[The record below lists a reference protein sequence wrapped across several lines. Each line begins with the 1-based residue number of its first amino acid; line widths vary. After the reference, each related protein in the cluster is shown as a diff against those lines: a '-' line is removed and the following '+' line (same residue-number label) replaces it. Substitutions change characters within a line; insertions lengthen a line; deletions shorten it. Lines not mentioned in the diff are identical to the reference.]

1 MKRIFLTGFLVSV
14 LLCAARAQTPGAPE
28 PLSAW
33 PHYKELQ
40 PPRGYTG
47 LLDLV
52 LDRDVL
58 DQARTDHADLRLY
71 DSAGREIPYVL
82 RVRHEVEASGEVA
95 CREFNRGRGGA
106 DGAAVVS
113 CDLGPQPQEHNV
125 VEIETGGTNFRRLAD
140 VQGSSDG
147 EAWSTL
153 ASQAI
158 LFRFAAAGRS
168 VEQLA
173 VAYPVSRYRYLRVR
187 VNRDLQVD
195 SATPEIGA
203 LRVRRSVHVLGEMVS
218 IPAASEYR
226 DADRYYGRPASVW
239 RIDLGARVPLERLVL
254 ATGDT
259 EFSRQFQLE
268 VVDDPA
274 APAII
279 ASGEVARRAETAGQ
293 PLAIA
298 FAERFGRLLKLTVI
312 DDRNP
317 PLSINGIT
325 ALSAAR
331 QVIFEAASAG
341 AGPVRLYYGNLKALA
356 PHYDLGVR
364 IPANPA
370 SAPLRVVLGP
380 QRSNPIYRPEPK
392 PFSERAPWLIYAVLA
407 AASLA
412 LAAIL
417 LNLARAAKAQ
427 PLTERQEPHNL
438 RSARRTA
445 P

>member
-1 MKRIFLTGFLVSV
+1 MKRIFLTGFLVSA
-14 LLCAARAQTPGAPE
+14 LWCAARAQSPGAPE

-58 DQARTDHADLRLY
+58 NQARIDHADLRLY
-71 DSAGREIPYVL
+71 DGAGREIPYVL

-95 CREFNRGRGGA
+95 CREFNRGVEN
-106 DGAAVVS
+106 GAAVVS

-187 VNRDLQVD
+187 VNRDSQVD

-226 DADRYYGRPASVW
+226 DADRMDGRPASVW
-239 RIDLGARVPLERLVL
+239 RIDLGARIPFERLVF
-254 ATGDT
+254 AAGDA

-268 VVDDPA
+268 IVDDPA
-274 APAII
+274 APVLI
-279 ASGEVARRAETAGQ
+279 ASGELTRRAN
-293 PLAIA
+293 IA
-298 FAERFGRLLKLTVI
+298 FTERFGRHLKLTVT

-317 PLSINGIT
+317 PLPLTGFT
-325 ALSAAR
+325 AMSAAR
-331 QVIFEAASAG
+331 QAIFESASAG
-341 AGPVRLYYGNLKALA
+341 TGPLRLYYGNPRALA
-356 PHYDLGVR
+356 PRYDLAVR
-364 IPANPA
+364 IPANSGA
-370 SAPLRVVLGP
+370 LRVMLGP

-427 PLTERQEPHNL
+427 PQ
-438 RSARRTA
+438 S
-445 P
+445 

>member
-1 MKRIFLTGFLVSV
+1 
-14 LLCAARAQTPGAPE
+14 
-28 PLSAW
+28 
-33 PHYKELQ
+33 
-40 PPRGYTG
+40 
-47 LLDLV
+47 
-52 LDRDVL
+52 
-58 DQARTDHADLRLY
+58 
-71 DSAGREIPYVL
+71 
-82 RVRHEVEASGEVA
+82 VEASGEVA
-95 CREFNRGRGGA
+95 CREFNRAIEGGA
-106 DGAAVVS
+106 GGAAVVS

-187 VNRDLQVD
+187 VNRDTQVD
-195 SATPEIGA
+195 SAAPGIGA

-226 DADRYYGRPASVW
+226 DPDRYYGRPASVW
-239 RIDLGARVPLERLVL
+239 RIDLGARVPLESLVL

-268 VVDDPA
+268 VVDDSA
-274 APAII
+274 APVVI
-279 ASGEVARRAETAGQ
+279 ASGEVARRADTAGQ

-331 QVIFEAASAG
+331 QVIFESASGA
-341 AGPVRLYYGNLKALA
+341 AGPLRLYYGNPRALA
-356 PHYDLGVR
+356 PRYDLAVR
-364 IPANPA
+364 IPTSSNA
-370 SAPLRVVLGP
+370 LRVMLGP
-380 QRSNPIYRPEPK
+380 QRANPIYRPEPK
-392 PFSERAPWLIYAVLA
+392 PFSERAPWVIYAVLA

-417 LNLARAAKAQ
+417 LNLARAAKA
-427 PLTERQEPHNL
+427 P
-438 RSARRTA
+438 
-445 P
+445 

>member
-1 MKRIFLTGFLVSV
+1 MKRIFLTGFLVSI
-14 LLCAARAQTPGAPE
+14 LWCAAPAQTPGAPE

-40 PPRGYTG
+40 PPRGYAG
-47 LLDLV
+47 LLDFV

-58 DQARTDHADLRLY
+58 NQARTDHADLRLY

-82 RVRHEVEASGEVA
+82 HVRHEVEASGEVA
-95 CREFNRGRGGA
+95 CREFNRAIEGGA
-106 DGAAVVS
+106 GGAAVVS

-187 VNRDLQVD
+187 VNRDTQVD
-195 SATPEIGA
+195 SAAPGIGA

-226 DADRYYGRPASVW
+226 DPDRYYGRPASVW
-239 RIDLGARVPLERLVL
+239 RIDLGARIPFERL
-254 ATGDT
+254 AFAAGDA

-268 VVDDPA
+268 IVDDPA
-274 APAII
+274 APVLI
-279 ASGEVARRAETAGQ
+279 ASGELTRRAN
-293 PLAIA
+293 IA
-298 FAERFGRLLKLTVI
+298 FTERFGRHLKLTVT

-317 PLSINGIT
+317 PLPLTGFS
-325 ALSAAR
+325 AMSAAR
-331 QVIFEAASAG
+331 QVIFESASGA
-341 AGPVRLYYGNLKALA
+341 AGPLRLYYGNPRALA
-356 PHYDLGVR
+356 PRYDLAVR
-364 IPANPA
+364 IPANSGA
-370 SAPLRVVLGP
+370 LRVVLGP

-392 PFSERAPWLIYAVLA
+392 PFSERAPWVIYAVLA

-417 LNLARAAKAQ
+417 LNLARAAKA
-427 PLTERQEPHNL
+427 P
-438 RSARRTA
+438 
-445 P
+445 